1 MSVLILSFLTS
12 LVVTLLVVRSSDS
25 HARLSADFNT
35 TGPQKFH
42 ARPVPRV
49 GGVGMLCALL
59 ASACLLQ
66 WRDDP
71 AAKFQWLLIA
81 TGSPAFIS
89 GLAEDLVKTMSPRRR
104 LFFTA
109 VSAGLAIWLLDGLIK
124 RTDIPG
130 IDALLTLF
138 PFAVAMTLFV
148 VTGVANSVNII
159 DGFNGLA
166 SMCVLMM
173 LLALAYV
180 ADLTGD
186 NVVLALTLATV
197 GAVLG
202 FFLWNYP
209 AGLIFMGDGGAY
221 FLGFLLA
228 ELSLLLLNRNLA
240 VSPMFPLL
248 LCAYP
253 IFETI
258 FTMYRRK
265 VVRGVAVGAP
275 DGIHLHTLVHRRS
288 DPLGQ
293 RRIGRAPADRAQ
305 LDDVALSLAALPE
318 FGDTRGAV
326 VEQHAD
332 PGHVPGAVHGRLR
345 AALLEHRPVQDAE
358 VVVLQTV
365 ATAIRRRSSV
375 TGGFNLS
382 SAIDYAL
389 TKVILTRFP
398 IAPAAFTSVCSVVA
412 GLSGLRSRSS
422 CARVVPIRLAMAVL
436 VSWAFCMPRSS
447 SKASTRLTATA

>member
-1 MSVLILSFLTS
+1 MSVLILSFLMS
-12 LVVTLLVVRSSDS
+12 LVITLLVVRSSDS

-81 TGSPAFIS
+81 TGSPAFIA

-130 IDALLTLF
+130 IDAFLAMF

-275 DGIHLHTLVHRRS
+275 DGIHLHTLVHRRLIRWDNGAS
-288 DPLGQ
+288 AE
-293 RRIGRAPADRAQ
+293 RRQTARNSMTSPY
-305 LDDVALSLAALPE
+305 LW
-318 FGDTRGAV
+318 
-326 VEQHAD
+326 
-332 PGHVPGAVHGRLR
+332 
-345 AALLEHRPVQDAE
+345 LLC
-358 VVVLQTV
+358 L
-365 ATAIRRRSSV
+365 SSV
-375 TGGFNLS
+375 
-382 SAIDYAL
+382 I
-389 TKVILTRFP
+389 P
-398 IAPAAFTSVCSVVA
+398 
-412 GLSGLRSRSS
+412 
-422 CARVVPIRLAMAVL
+422 AVL
-436 VSWAFCMPRSS
+436 WWN
-447 SKASTRLTATA
+447 STPILATFLVLFMAGYVLLYWSIVRFKTPKWLFFRR